1 MRSDLLSQDR
11 SRGHDHYISARY
23 MLPWSKN
30 RGENME
36 ETIKDLS
43 IEELKQIVKMAQK
56 EIDRRT
62 IKKVDDR
69 N

>member
-1 MRSDLLSQDR
+1 
-11 SRGHDHYISARY
+11 
-23 MLPWSKN
+23 
-30 RGENME
+30 ME
-36 ETIKDLS
+36 EAIKDLS